1 MSEERAQKRRKARK
15 EPVEI
20 VELSR
25 LTLEPQTALIIR
37 LPSKAGLGDAAW
49 LETLKAQ
56 LPEKATALVVER
68 AARIE
73 IVQRGKRQ
81 EI

>member
-15 EPVEI
+15 EPVEV

-37 LPSKAGLGDAAW
+37 LPAKSGLGDAAW
-49 LETLKAQ
+49 LETLRAQ

-68 AARIE
+68 GARIE
-73 IVQRGKRQ
+73 IVQRGKQ
-81 EI
+81 VAV